1 MKRLGSS
8 FRERNDKNSRTQQR
22 PNLLSGFFEDPPSWL
37 DSSSDAD
44 GIEQTIEQTE
54 FYFLLFALDFFLKT
68 PGSQISAGSLQD
80 CRGKLDGT
88 FQNSNPATSG
98 SRFLKRF
105 SRLASKKKRD
115 GQVEEIER
123 KQRTRKRNNKND
135 NDNQRRVKP
144 LKRLKS
150 SVINNLPRGEGDEKN
165 THTLT
170 HWE

>member
-1 MKRLGSS
+1 MIKTAERSKDQIYFQDSLRILQVGWILPVMPLELSRQLSRPS
-8 FRERNDKNSRTQQR
+8 FISYY
-22 PNLLSGFFEDPPSWL
+22 LPS
-37 DSSSDAD
+37 
-44 GIEQTIEQTE
+44 I
-54 FYFLLFALDFFLKT
+54 FFLKT